1 MSLATRAIA
10 VSGALI
16 AARALLR
23 QQRRIE
29 FSNRVVVISGG
40 SRGLGLEIAR
50 RFAAEGAHLALLAR
64 NRGQL
69 ESARQ
74 ELRSRSTE
82 VLLVPCDV
90 RNESEAVESI
100 RTVAGWKDRIDVL
113 VNNAGIIQVGPYEH
127 MNRDDFVNALE
138 VHFWGPLRL
147 IEAALPY
154 MRRQG
159 EGRIVN
165 IASFGGK
172 IAVPH
177 LLPYCA
183 SKFALVGLS
192 DGFRAELA
200 HGGIY
205 VTTVCPGL
213 MRTGSHVNA
222 WFKGRR
228 EEEFALFSITNA
240 LPTFSMSSSRAAR
253 RIVEACRYAQPF
265 LMMPS
270 QARAAHI
277 ASTLFPNLV
286 ANVLEVAGRLLP
298 RPAAGGD
305 PAKPGWECRSPL
317 APRWLTYLSDAA
329 TRRNNELPSPGRSPR
344 MSAPSAPGSQ
354 DR

>member
-1 MSLATRAIA
+1 MSVATRAIA

-23 QQRRIE
+23 RQRRMD
-29 FSNRVVVISGG
+29 FTGRVVVISGG

-64 NRGQL
+64 NRSQL
-69 ESARQ
+69 ENAGR
-74 ELRSRSTE
+74 ELRSQSAE
-82 VLLVPCDV
+82 VLLLQCDI
-90 RNESEAVESI
+90 RNEAEGVESI
-100 RTVAGWKDRIDVL
+100 RSVASWKNRIDVL
-113 VNNAGIIQVGPYEH
+113 VNNAGVIQVGPYEH
-127 MNRDDFVNALE
+127 MNREDFVNALE
-138 VHFWGPLRL
+138 VHFWGPFRL
-147 IEAALPY
+147 IEAVLPY

-200 HGGIY
+200 RSGIY

-228 EEEFALFSITNA
+228 EREFALFSITNA
-240 LPTFSMSSSRAAR
+240 VPGLSMNSSRAAR
-253 RIVEACRYAQPF
+253 RIVEACRYAAPF
-265 LMMPS
+265 LMMPP
-270 QARAAHI
+270 QARAAQI
-277 ASTLFPNLV
+277 ANALFPNLT
-286 ANVLEVAGRLLP
+286 AGVLELAGRLVP
-298 RPAAGGD
+298 RPIAGGD

-317 APRWLTYLSDAA
+317 TPRWLTYLSDTA
-329 TRRNNELPSPGRSPR
+329 TRRNNELPSASPGA
-344 MSAPSAPGSQ
+344 SAASTPGSQ
-354 DR
+354 HR